1 MAGHA
6 LLQID
11 DEGKTCLFAAC
22 SSGSQPI
29 AEMIYRLGGSKLL
42 AIQDNEGLSCAHAA
56 ASAGHV
62 AVVRALYRLTG
73 GGVPLMLT
81 RDKRGRCAIG
91 AAAAEG
97 RDAVVFALFKM
108 GVSLNNQDENGETPA
123 QIAAAGGHH
132 SVLQMLYELGGSNL
146 LLASTPAGASCMQ
159 LARKNGHKK
168 CMMVLQQH
176 GVGAFDEAIG
186 KECGDDEEEL
196 DEILAEIQ
204 KE

>member
-1 MAGHA
+1 MAGNA

-62 AVVRALYRLTG
+62 AVVRTLYRLMN
-73 GGVPLMLT
+73 GGVPLMLL
-81 RDKRGRCAIG
+81 RDKRGRCAMG

-97 RDAVVFALFKM
+97 RDAVVFGLFTM
-108 GVSLNNQDENGETPA
+108 GVPLDNQDGNGETPA
-123 QIAAAGGHH
+123 QIAASGGHH
-132 SVLQMLYELGGSNL
+132 SVLQMLYELGRSDL
-146 LLASTPAGASCMQ
+146 LLARTPAGASCMQ

-168 CMMVLQQH
+168 CMIVLQQH
-176 GVGAFDEAIG
+176 GIGAIDEAIG
-186 KECGDDEEEL
+186 KEGGDDQEEL
-196 DEILAEIQ
+196 DEILAEIK